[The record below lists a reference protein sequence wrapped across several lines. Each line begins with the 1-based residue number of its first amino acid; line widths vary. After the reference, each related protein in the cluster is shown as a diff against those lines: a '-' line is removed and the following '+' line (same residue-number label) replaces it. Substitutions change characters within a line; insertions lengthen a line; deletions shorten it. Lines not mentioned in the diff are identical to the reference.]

1 MQIGLFSAIIILR
14 IYLSATADG
23 KAAIFNMTKARITA
37 ILTLLAM
44 LLSLTFYVSAE
55 PSPTPVPPVPTETQ
69 TEEIVE
75 TNTFPEPRAKAAL
88 LFDLKGGRVI
98 YENKSAERNYP
109 ASVTKIMTALLALEK
124 GNLTDV
130 ITVSDNALA
139 DITYLHSKIGL
150 KSGEQMTL
158 ENLLTGLLV
167 ASANDAANV
176 IAEYISGDIQSFV
189 ALMNQKAAELGMT
202 NTHFA
207 NPHGFHDDNHY
218 TTAADISIMA
228 REALKNSKFCELVK
242 IKTIKLPATNLNEER
257 MISSTNHLISR
268 YRNTFHYYPYATGV
282 KTGATDEAG
291 NCLVST
297 AEKNGMSLMAIVL
310 GCENADQKENA
321 YSFVDS
327 KAMFEYVFEN
337 YKSVTIATT
346 SDIISDSK
354 VYEAKDST
362 RVALSPSKDIV
373 MLLPKD
379 YLEENIVKDIKPA
392 ENISAPIEKG
402 VNLGSATYTYKDANG
417 LSTHAI
423 QVDLL
428 AANEVKRDHLLHFL
442 HGVGNVLLS
451 PFVLIPLILIAV
463 FLVMNAINRTK
474 RRRIRRKRM
483 KSQRPMQRRTSYNTQ
498 QTRTSTSA
506 RRRTSYN
513 TRSSRGGYSSTRSS
527 SGDYSTRRPTSP
539 TTTRPRRPSSNPPR
553 TPDPWDKYR

>member
-1 MQIGLFSAIIILR
+1 
-14 IYLSATADG
+14 
-23 KAAIFNMTKARITA
+23 MTKARITA

-44 LLSLTFYVSAE
+44 LLSQTFYVSAE
-55 PSPTPVPPVPTETQ
+55 PTPTPVPTEIH
-69 TEEIVE
+69 TEEVIE
-75 TNTFPEPRAKAAL
+75 TKTFPEPRAKAAL

-98 YENKSAERNYP
+98 YENNASERNYP

-130 ITVSDNALA
+130 VTVSDNALA

-189 ALMNQKAAELGMT
+189 ALMNQKASELGMT

-242 IKTIKLPATNLNEER
+242 IKTIKLPATNLSEER
-257 MISSTNHLISR
+257 MLSSTNHLISR

-297 AEKNGMSLMAIVL
+297 AEKNGMSLMSIVL

-337 YKSVTIATT
+337 YKSVTLATT

-362 RVALSPSKDIV
+362 RVALSPSKDII

-379 YLEENIVKDIKPA
+379 YLEENIIKDIKPA

-417 LSTHAI
+417 ISTFAV

-442 HGVGNVLLS
+442 HGVGNILLS

-463 FLVMNAINRTK
+463 FLVMNAINRSK

-483 KSQRPMQRRTSYNTQ
+483 KSQRPIQRASYNTQ
-498 QTRTSTSA
+498 QNRTTPSA
-506 RRRTSYN
+506 RRRTNYN

-527 SGDYSTRRPTSP
+527 SSQHSTRRPTSS
-539 TTTRPRRPSSNPPR
+539 TITRPRRPSSNPPR